1 MNQTLDM
8 KRLWLT
14 IVREFALNKINL
26 LIIAASMI
34 LVSMIVTY
42 VKGIYSPDT
51 VGYYQHTMRYYNSY
65 PIVVVIYCVVVTA
78 FIFYDLNMPDKEID
92 YLMLPSSP
100 LEKYLTKFLLTT
112 IGFGLLAGFAL
123 AINTMQVN
131 FLNGGRYTTN
141 YGKIIVPE
149 YWRYLQGYLIIH
161 SIFFFGSVY
170 FRKME
175 LAKVILTIISLMTII
190 YFFTQFL
197 REIGLVDLMKLKE
210 YLAIGYSGF
219 NDEQNQV
226 PTIQSITKLRSVYE
240 DVESIS
246 KWMLSYLAPPFF
258 WVLGFTRLREIEVKD
273 GI

>member
-1 MNQTLDM
+1 MNQTLDI

-42 VKGIYSPDT
+42 VKGIYSPEG

-78 FIFYDLNMPDKEID
+78 FIFHDLNLPDKEID
-92 YLMLPSSP
+92 YLMLPSSS

-123 AINTMQVN
+123 SINTMQVN
-131 FLNGGRYTTN
+131 FLNGGRYPTN
-141 YGKIIVPE
+141 YGKIIEPN
-149 YWRYLQGYLIIH
+149 YWKYLHGYLIIH
-161 SIFFFGSVY
+161 SVFFFGSVY

-219 NDEQNQV
+219 NDEQNQI
-226 PTIQSITKLRSVYE
+226 PTIQSIAKLKDVYAE
-240 DVESIS
+240 VESVS
-246 KWMLSYLAPPFF
+246 KWVMTYLLPPFL
-258 WVLGFTRLREIEVKD
+258 WILGFIRLREIEVKD

>member
-1 MNQTLDM
+1 
-8 KRLWLT
+8 
-14 IVREFALNKINL
+14 
-26 LIIAASMI
+26 MI
-34 LVSMIVTY
+34 LVCLVVTY
-42 VKGIYSPDT
+42 VKGALTPIQ
-51 VGYYQHTMRYYNSY
+51 VGVTEVHHRFFNSY
-65 PIVVVIYCVVVTA
+65 PIVVLIYCVVVTA
-78 FIFYDLNMPDKEID
+78 FIFHDLNLPDKEID
-92 YLMLPSSP
+92 YLMLPSSS

-112 IGFGLLAGFAL
+112 IGFGLLAGLAL
-123 AINTMQVN
+123 SINTMQVN
-131 FLNGGRYTTN
+131 FLNGGRYPTN
-141 YGKIIVPE
+141 YDKIIVPD

-246 KWMLSYLAPPFF
+246 KWMFSYLAPPFF
-258 WVLGFTRLREIEVKD
+258 WVLGFIRLREIEVKD

>member
-26 LIIAASMI
+26 LIIGASMI
-34 LVSMIVTY
+34 LVCLVVTY
-42 VKGIYSPDT
+42 VKGAMTPMEFG
-51 VGYYQHTMRYYNSY
+51 VEGVRARNYNVY
-65 PIVVVIYCVVVTA
+65 PIVVLIYCVVVTA
-78 FIFYDLNMPDKEID
+78 FIFYELNVSDKEID
-92 YLMLPSSP
+92 YLMLPSST
-100 LEKYLTKFLLTT
+100 LEKYFSKFLLTT
-112 IGFGLLAGFAL
+112 IGFILLAIL
-123 AINTMQVN
+123 AIVINKLQV
-131 FLNGGRYTTN
+131 FLLNRGSSMVLTGTSRISEWN
-141 YGKIIVPE
+141 YL
-149 YWRYLQGYLIIH
+149 WLYLIAH

-175 LAKVILTIISLMTII
+175 LAKVILTIISLMTIL

-197 REIGLVDLMKLKE
+197 SELGLVDLMKLKN
-210 YLAIGYSGF
+210 YLALGYSGF

-246 KWMLSYLAPPFF
+246 KWMFSYLAPPFF
-258 WVLGFTRLREIEVKD
+258 WILGFIKLREIEVKD

>member
-14 IVREFALNKINL
+14 IVREFSLNKINL

-65 PIVVVIYCVVVTA
+65 PIVVVIYSVVVTA

-92 YLMLPSSP
+92 YLMLPSSS

-112 IGFGLLAGFAL
+112 LGFGLLAGFAL
-123 AINTMQVN
+123 SINTMQVN
-131 FLNGGRYTTN
+131 FLNGGRYPTN
-141 YGKIIVPE
+141 YGKIIVPD

-210 YLAIGYSGF
+210 YLAIGYTGF
-219 NDEQNQV
+219 NDEQNQI
-226 PTIQSITKLRSVYE
+226 PTIQSIAKLKDVYV
-240 DVESIS
+240 DVESVS
-246 KWMLSYLAPPFF
+246 QWVLTYLLPPFF
-258 WVLGFTRLREIEVKD
+258 WILGFIRLREIEVKD

>member
-1 MNQTLDM
+1 MNQTLDI

-34 LVSMIVTY
+34 LVCLVVTY
-42 VKGIYSPDT
+42 VKGALTPIE
-51 VGYYQHTMRYYNSY
+51 VGVTEVHHRFYNSY
-65 PIVVVIYCVVVTA
+65 PVVVLIYCVVVTA
-78 FIFYDLNMPDKEID
+78 FIFHDLNLPDKEID
-92 YLMLPSSP
+92 YLMLPSFS

-112 IGFGLLAGFAL
+112 IGFGFLAGFAL
-123 AINTMQVN
+123 SINTMQVN
-131 FLNGGRYTTN
+131 FLNGGRYPTN
-141 YGKIIVPE
+141 YSKIIEPN
-149 YWRYLQGYLIIH
+149 YWKYLHGYLIIH
-161 SIFFFGSVY
+161 SVFFFGSVY

-175 LAKVILTIISLMTII
+175 LAKTILSIISLLTIL

-219 NDEQNQV
+219 NNEQNQV
-226 PTIQSITKLRSVYE
+226 PTIQSINKLRGVYSE
-240 DVESIS
+240 VESIS
-246 KWMLSYLAPPFF
+246 KWVISYLAPPLF
-258 WVLGFTRLREIEVKD
+258 WIMGFVRLREIEVKD